1 MPNELF
7 RFTRLINGQK
17 QRTGALGELFQSS
30 AIKNETWLM
39 VSPHDDDL
47 AIGAGLL
54 VQSALAEGVDLQVL
68 VVTDGCQGYC
78 TVEQRDHIVETR
90 RAEMLDSFRILG
102 FSAQKIHTIG
112 YPDANLF
119 SYQGRR
125 NAVGTEMS
133 IAGHTGLQNAFTYH
147 LRHVRPTR
155 VFVPTPTD
163 LHPDHQITHNEL
175 MICLF
180 HAGGAIWPELG
191 KPLADVPKVYEMAV
205 YCDFIDKPN
214 IEIHAVNTVLE
225 TKLASIAAYKSQ
237 LQIAAL
243 VENVR
248 QAGAFEYLREVQ
260 FKLYSPNNYKS
271 LFA

>member
-1 MPNELF
+1 MPNDTF
-7 RFTRLINGQK
+7 NFTRISADQK
-17 QRTGALGELFQSS
+17 TRSS
-30 AIKNETWLM
+30 QLAGVMGGGNLSGETWLL

-54 VQSALAEGVDLQVL
+54 IQAAGVAGVDLQVL

-78 TVEQRDHIVETR
+78 TTEQKDRIVEIR
-90 RAEMLDSFRILG
+90 RAEMFDSFRILG
-102 FSAQKIHTIG
+102 ILPSKIHTIG
-112 YPDANLF
+112 YPDANLYG
-119 SYQGRR
+119 YQGRR
-125 NAVGTEMS
+125 TAIGTEMS
-133 IAGHTGLQNAFTYH
+133 IGGHTGLQNAFTYH
-147 LRHVRPTR
+147 LRHVRPAR

-175 MICLF
+175 MISLF

-191 KPLADVPKVYEMAV
+191 AALAQVPRVYEMAV
-205 YCDFIDKPN
+205 YCDFREAPD
-214 IEIHAVNTVLE
+214 IEIQAVNTVLE

-248 QAGAFEYLREVQ
+248 KGGAYEYLREVQ
-260 FKLYSPNNYKS
+260 FSFYSPNTYKAR
-271 LFA
+271 FA